1 MTSLTRVAVV
11 LGALGAH
18 AVVPASA
25 SEQSL
30 AMAAKAAAA
39 QSAVAQE
46 FRVTST
52 RQDPATGQLVVVGT
66 GFRSG
71 VEVVLN
77 GGRLRVLS
85 LSGHEIRTELPTLL
99 PGSYRLE
106 VEQRRGGT
114 QHFVV
119 TLGIGAGT
127 GTGVP
132 GPPGPPGPIGPQG
145 LMGPQGPAGAQGLR
159 GLAGPAGANGAA
171 GLPGPA
177 GPAGVAGPAGAMG
190 PAGPTGA
197 PGLTGPQ
204 GLPGAQGPQGLQGVA
219 GPAGISVGLTVVA
232 SNGAALGML
241 LTLGMGGQP
250 SVVALQDN
258 GVWLV
263 APVNPEGIAPMSF
276 PALYLDAACATTAY
290 IPFDTNSTPLLRL
303 LQTVNPGDPTAYYSG
318 NPTGP
323 QVFVA
328 MSPLGQQT
336 PCQTTT
342 GTGWDQAVLA
352 GPLQAFDLTR
362 FPAPFR
368 IQ

>member
-1 MTSLTRVAVV
+1 MTSLTRVACV
-11 LGALGAH
+11 LGAIGAH
-18 AVVPASA
+18 AALPAAA
-25 SEQSL
+25 SDQSL
-30 AMAAKAAAA
+30 ALAAKAAQA
-39 QSAVAQE
+39 QSSAAQE

-52 RQDPATGQLVVVGT
+52 RLDPATGQLVVVGT
-66 GFRSG
+66 GFRPG

-85 LSGHEIRTELPTLL
+85 LLSHEIRAELPTLL

-114 QHFVV
+114 QRFVV
-119 TLGIGAGT
+119 TLGLGGT
-127 GTGVP
+127 GTGTGTP
-132 GPPGPPGPIGPQG
+132 GPAGPQG
-145 LMGPQGPAGAQGLR
+145 PQGPMGPQGPAGAQGLR
-159 GLAGPAGANGAA
+159 GVAGPAGANGAA
-171 GLPGPA
+171 GP
-177 GPAGVAGPAGAMG
+177 
-190 PAGPTGA
+190 
-197 PGLTGPQ
+197 
-204 GLPGAQGPQGLQGVA
+204 QGPQGLQGVA
-219 GPAGISVGLTVVA
+219 GPAGSSGGLTVVA
-232 SNGAALGML
+232 SNGAVLGTLM
-241 LTLGMGGQP
+241 TLGMGGQP

-276 PALYLDAACATTAY
+276 PALYLDAACATTPY
-290 IPFDTNSTPLLRL
+290 IPFDTNSTPLMRL
-303 LQTVNPGDPTAYYSG
+303 LQTVNAGDATAYYSG

-323 QVFVA
+323 QVFSY

-342 GTGWDQAVLA
+342 GTGWDQSVLA
-352 GPLQAFDLTR
+352 GPLQRFDLTR